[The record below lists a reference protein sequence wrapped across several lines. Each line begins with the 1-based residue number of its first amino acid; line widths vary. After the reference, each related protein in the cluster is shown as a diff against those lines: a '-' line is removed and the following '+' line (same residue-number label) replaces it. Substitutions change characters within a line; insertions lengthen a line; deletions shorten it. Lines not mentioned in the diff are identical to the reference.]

1 VVPTFTTNRSTREM
15 PSYIPA
21 ASPRV
26 RRSLSSWPPH
36 RSEHPGSGV
45 ARPVLTADAHDT
57 PTQIHQVRVG
67 STLTGLHALV
77 PLVHLLVSLAG
88 PAPSGSADAPRRCQD
103 CSPPSPA
110 SPGSGCPQLQPG
122 CCDSPAARAFHPY
135 SVTLAPRGART
146 HHRNGDQHR
155 PPPNGAAWLASE
167 VPAPMPRWSRWATRH
182 RYSPVCLLPRPA
194 VLRSCWAP
202 SRSGRLS
209 RPRSTTGPP
218 PRPGPINGPCIHP
231 NRCAAGGGG
240 RPGEPER
247 FPRSSANPS
256 TGSAPSYAPAPSPR
270 LRRRL
275 SPWPPQPATSPSR
288 EVPRQPPGD
297 HRVRGAIRPMSAR
310 FRVGGCVLRSV

>member
-88 PAPSGSADAPRRCQD
+88 PAPSGSADAPSLSGLLPTLPGVSRIRLSSASARLLRQPSGKGLPPLLGHTGASWRTNRSSKRRPASATAHR
-103 CSPPSPA
+103 CSLACIRSTRAHASVESMGHATPVFTSVTPSPSSRA
-110 SPGSGCPQLQPG
+110 AILLGPFPKW
-122 CCDSPAARAFHPY
+122 PA
-135 SVTLAPRGART
+135 
-146 HHRNGDQHR
+146 
-155 PPPNGAAWLASE
+155 
-167 VPAPMPRWSRWATRH
+167 
-182 RYSPVCLLPRPA
+182 
-194 VLRSCWAP
+194 
-202 SRSGRLS
+202 S

-218 PRPGPINGPCIHP
+218 PRPDPIDRPCIHP
-231 NRCAAGGGG
+231 NRCAAGGG

-270 LRRRL
+270 LRRRP
-275 SPWPPQPATSPSR
+275 SPWPPRPATSPSR
-288 EVPRQPPGD
+288 GVPRQPQGIIGCAVRSDPCPPGF
-297 HRVRGAIRPMSAR
+297 GSA
-310 FRVGGCVLRSV
+310 VVS